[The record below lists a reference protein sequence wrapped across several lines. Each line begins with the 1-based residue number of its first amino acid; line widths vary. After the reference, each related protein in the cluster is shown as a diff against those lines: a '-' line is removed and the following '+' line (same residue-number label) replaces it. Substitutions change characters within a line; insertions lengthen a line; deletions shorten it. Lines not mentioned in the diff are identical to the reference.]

1 MKVNEL
7 DEGAIRDIGH
17 AFGYYDYGG
26 EQGLASFFP
35 SQEATSLYI
44 QGYVRGMLRGVF
56 LHSTGPRNEGFIAYK
71 LPGQKIGWR
80 TVKPLAGGMLRSLG
94 LSGVLRLARAMKRS
108 GPSLR
113 DRFDK
118 EKKPYLFVGLVCVRE
133 EFQGQGYLRRVMDL
147 AFTEGDRLGVPVILD
162 TDAKS
167 KCEKYQHLGM
177 ELADTRPF
185 GEDGLLYDLIR
196 YPASKATA
204 E

>member
-26 EQGLASFFP
+26 EQGLAAFF
-35 SQEATSLYI
+35 
-44 QGYVRGMLRGVF
+44 
-56 LHSTGPRNEGFIAYK
+56 
-71 LPGQKIGWR
+71 
-80 TVKPLAGGMLRSLG
+80 LAGGMLRSLG
-94 LSGVLRLARAMKRS
+94 LSGVLRLARAMKHG

-118 EKKPYLFVGLVCVRE
+118 ERKPYLFVGLVCVRE
-133 EFQGQGYLRRVMDL
+133 EFQGQGYMRRVMDL
-147 AFTEGDRLGVPVILD
+147 AFAEGDRLGVPVILD

-177 ELADTRPF
+177 ELAGTRPF
-185 GEDGLLYDLIR
+185 GEGGLLYDLIR